1 MLMKTMTAVLFGIA
15 LLAGLPEASQAQ
27 GKKAKAAQW
36 IYLGEANVDGAVDHD
51 RITVGRD
58 EGTFRSI
65 QLRVEKAPIE
75 FDRVVV
81 HYRNGG
87 DDKLPVRQFVREGGQ
102 TTAID
107 LEGRDRVIQSVE
119 IWYQR
124 AKLGAGKPRV
134 TLYGRR

>member
-1 MLMKTMTAVLFGIA
+1 MKRAIVPLLLGIA
-15 LLAGLPEASQAQ
+15 LLAGGAHAQ
-27 GKKAKAAQW
+27 GKKGKAAAW
-36 IYLGEANVDGAVDHD
+36 IYLGEANVDGAADHD

-65 QLRVEKAPIE
+65 QLRVERAPID

-81 HYRNGG
+81 HYRDGE
-87 DDKLPVRQFVREGGQ
+87 DDKLPLRDTIREGGQ
-102 TTAID
+102 TRAID
-107 LEGRDRVIQSVE
+107 LEGRNRVIQSVE